1 MLRLTKLLKPFAAS
15 IVLAMLLVLAQAVAD
30 LALPTLM
37 ADIVDKGIIR
47 GDTALILRTGA
58 RMLLVALGGSTAAV
72 LAAFLSARVS
82 AGFGKLLRNMVF
94 EHVESFSLQD
104 FDKFGTASLVTR
116 TTNDI
121 TQVQVAVFSAMRI
134 FAMAPMMCIG
144 GVVMAVS
151 EQPKLSMTLISA
163 LPFLGLV
170 VLFGAKVALPLFKS
184 LQLKLD
190 KLNLILRENLTGIR
204 VIRAFNRTDH
214 ELRRFDAAN
223 LDLTGTALKVNR
235 LMAGLSPLVMLILN
249 GTMIVIMWT
258 GAHYIDAGIME
269 VGSLMAFIQY
279 AMQILMS
286 LLMVSML
293 FVLLPRASASADRIL
308 EVLDTRP
315 TVVDAERSI
324 ATSVGASKVRQ
335 GEIEFRNVTFRYPG
349 AERPA
354 LKNISFVARPGQVT
368 AIIGGTGSGKST
380 LVSLIPR
387 FYDPES
393 GQILIDGTDIRQY
406 PLDELRAMIGFVPQK
421 AVLFS
426 GTVSENIRY
435 GKPDA
440 TDEEVRAAAKIAQ
453 AEQFVDEM
461 SNGFDSL
468 ISQGGTNLSGGQKQ
482 RLAIARAIVRRPKI
496 YVFDDSFSAL
506 DFKTDAKL
514 RAALKDV
521 TAQST
526 VIIVA
531 QRVSTVMDADQIIV
545 LDEGEIAGIGTHRE
559 LMKTCQ
565 AYREIVSSQLSEEE
579 IA

>member
-1 MLRLTKLLKPFAAS
+1 MLRLAKLLKPFAAS

-37 ADIVDKGIIR
+37 ADIVDKGIVR

-121 TQVQVAVFSAMRI
+121 TQVQVAVFSTMRI

-293 FVLLPRASASADRIL
+293 FVLLPRASASADRIV

-324 ATSVGASKVRQ
+324 ATNVGASKVRQ

-387 FYDPES
+387 FYDPEG
-393 GQILIDGTDIRQY
+393 GQILIDGIDIRQY

-440 TDEEVRAAAKIAQ
+440 TDEEVRTAAKIAQ